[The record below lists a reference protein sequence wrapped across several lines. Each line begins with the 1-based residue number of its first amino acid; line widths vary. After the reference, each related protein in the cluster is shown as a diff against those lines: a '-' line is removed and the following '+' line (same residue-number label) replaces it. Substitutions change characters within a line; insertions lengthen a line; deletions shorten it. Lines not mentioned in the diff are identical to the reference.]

1 MHLKIYTM
9 RRTVYEGE
17 TSRVTL
23 PTEMGEVTILDHH
36 EPYVT
41 ILQPGKLRYDVPT
54 SVELPQSH
62 EKSPVRHG
70 ENSLP
75 IKGGFLEVREGNEV
89 RILADE

>member
-1 MHLKIYTM
+1 M

-23 PTEMGEVTILDHH
+23 PTEMGEVTVLDNH

-41 ILQPGKLRYDVPT
+41 ILQPGFLRYDVPT

-62 EKSPVRHG
+62 EKSAIRHG
-70 ENSLP
+70 ENKLE
-75 IKGGFLEVREGNEV
+75 IKGGFLEVREHNEV

>member
-1 MHLKIYTM
+1 M

-23 PTEMGEVTILDHH
+23 PTSVGEITILEHH

-41 ILQPGKLRYDVPT
+41 VLKPGNLRYDVPT

-62 EKSPVRHG
+62 EKSTIRHG

-75 IKGGFLEVREGNEV
+75 IKGGFLEVREKNEI

>member
-1 MHLKIYTM
+1 MHLKIYTI
-9 RRTVYEGE
+9 RKTIYEGE

-23 PTEMGEVTILDHH
+23 PTAVGEVTILDHH

-41 ILQPGKLRYDVPT
+41 VLQPGSLRYEVPT

-62 EKSPVRHG
+62 EKSPIKHG
-70 ENSLP
+70 ENALP
-75 IKGGFLEVREGNEV
+75 IKGGFMEVRDDNEV

>member
-9 RRTVYEGE
+9 RRTVYEGD

-23 PTEMGEVTILDHH
+23 PTEVGEVTILDHH

-41 ILQPGKLRYDVPT
+41 ILQPGSLRYDVPT

-62 EKSPVRHG
+62 EKSPIRHG
-70 ENSLP
+70 ENKLE

-89 RILADE
+89 RVLADE